1 MKTSRGSRSTFVI
14 GQLRTIDFGLYLF
27 DLPISYVSSLTVF
40 QQFSLMAQSL
50 FDSYNSMV
58 STSNMDELY
67 RTAMAWNNQQCSL
80 VALRPGGCTV
90 VK

>member
-67 RTAMAWNNQQCSL
+67 RTVMAWNNQQCSL